1 MTELSRL
8 RTRQKRCG
16 QAAPCGRKSSSFGSS
31 LGPNLYSDFV
41 LKNGYRPDPAQAA
54 TIGRVIGHRVKAADG
69 SLQPAPTRAEKA
81 AAGRAKKRSRKDVD
95 GLEQILRL
103 RRALAS
109 LAQNDRDPA
118 DIIHYI
124 DPLFDDVLV
133 IREQLAHAVNW
144 INQFAEEWE
153 RDQKASG
160 NPRSI

>member
-1 MTELSRL
+1 MPETGRNDRVVAFADAAEKVRASRAL
-8 RTRQKRCG
+8 RAEILQL
-16 QAAPCGRKSSSFGSS
+16 QES

-124 DPLFDDVLV
+124 DPLFDDVLGDSRAV
-133 IREQLAHAVNW
+133 SARCKLDKPIRRGVGA
-144 INQFAEEWE
+144 
-153 RDQKASG
+153 
-160 NPRSI
+160 